1 VIGLLREKGAQVA
14 YYDPFVPSIR
24 HEGWDLVSVSDLVP
38 AVQEADCVVIITD
51 HSEVDYAAVLQN
63 ARLIFDSRNALGR
76 LGLDGPQVVKL

>member
-1 VIGLLREKGAQVA
+1 
-14 YYDPFVPSIR
+14 
-24 HEGWDLVSVSDLVP
+24 
-38 AVQEADCVVIITD
+38 VIITD